1 MISQT
6 GPESACCDKKAESKV
21 KAGTGP
27 HERTLKVHCDSMMCK
42 TAFASPSLHDIG
54 ATKRHHC
61 AVALA
66 SNSSPTS

>member
-6 GPESACCDKKAESKV
+6 GPESACCDKKAESEM

-27 HERTLKVHCDSMMCK
+27 HQRTLTVHCDSMVCK
-42 TAFASPSLHDIG
+42 TTFQRASLHDVG
-54 ATKRHHC
+54 AAKRHHC